1 MAGGTEQRTIDYIQ
15 LINTENIGPK
25 TFSALLSKFGTA
37 AEALKNLP
45 SKYKPFSRT
54 EAEKELKLAHHL
66 GITVLTKEDNDYPK
80 PLLEIDD
87 APPVLYVKGHP
98 EILNHSCCLAI
109 VGSRNASVNGRKFT
123 SRLAYELTETGVM
136 IVSGMARGIDTSAH
150 KGALYAND
158 RQGSTIA
165 VLGTGVD
172 VPYPAENKELYEQIS
187 MRGCIVSELPLGTTP
202 QAANFPRRNR
212 IISGISHATLVT
224 EANIHSGSL
233 ITAYT
238 AAEQGRDVMAVPGF
252 PADGRSGGTN
262 KLIKEGAALVENTD
276 DIINIMHHC
285 GQWQT
290 AKLNR
295 CPEPELFTTPLDN
308 EGKTDNIPPQNTK
321 SGSIMDF
328 LTPDGIDINEII
340 DASGLDS
347 ATVAAQLLELELEGR
362 IERQPG
368 NKVALLIR

>member
-1 MAGGTEQRTIDYIQ
+1 MIGGTEQRTIDYIQ

-25 TFSALLSKFGTA
+25 TFSSLLSKFGTA

-45 SKYKPFSRT
+45 AKYKLFSRT
-54 EAEKELKLAHHL
+54 EAEKELKLANHL
-66 GITVLTKEDNDYPK
+66 GITILTKEDNDYPQS
-80 PLLEIDD
+80 LLEIDD
-87 APPVLYVKGHP
+87 APPVLYVKGRTD
-98 EILNHSCCLAI
+98 ILNHPSCLAI
-109 VGSRNASVNGRKFT
+109 VGSRNASINGRKFT
-123 SRLAYELTETGVM
+123 SRLAYELTEAGMM
-136 IVSGMARGIDTSAH
+136 IVSGMARGIDAAAH
-150 KGALYAND
+150 KGALYAN
-158 RQGSTIA
+158 RQQGATIA

-172 VPYPAENKELYEQIS
+172 IPYPTENKELYQQIAS
-187 MRGCIVSELPLGTTP
+187 QGCIVSELPLGTTP

-212 IISGISHATLVT
+212 IISGISRATLVT

-238 AAEQGRDVMAVPGF
+238 ATEQGREVMAVPGF
-252 PADGRSGGTN
+252 PSDGRSGGTN

-276 DIINIMHHC
+276 DIINIMQHC
-285 GQWQT
+285 KQWHPR
-290 AKLNR
+290 KLLKQI
-295 CPEPELFTTPLDN
+295 EPELFTTPLDN

-321 SGSIMDF
+321 PDSVMDF

-347 ATVAAQLLELELEGR
+347 ATVSAQLLELELEGR